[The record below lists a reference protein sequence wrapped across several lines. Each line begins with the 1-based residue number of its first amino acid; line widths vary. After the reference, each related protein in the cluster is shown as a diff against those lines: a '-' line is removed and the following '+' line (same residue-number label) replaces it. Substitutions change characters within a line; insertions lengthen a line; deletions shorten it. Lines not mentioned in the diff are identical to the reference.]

1 MGRPVIAT
9 GVGGVVSVIRD
20 GETGLVV
27 PPGDSTAMAR
37 RIFELLDDPT
47 TARAIGKAGQ
57 TDVVARFG
65 TTAMVRS
72 TVAVYNDVM
81 ETSDDES
88 DPVVGA
94 GGVAVTREDE
104 LA

>member
-1 MGRPVIAT
+1 
-9 GVGGVVSVIRD
+9 
-20 GETGLVV
+20 
-27 PPGDSTAMAR
+27 
-37 RIFELLDDPT
+37 
-47 TARAIGKAGQ
+47 
-57 TDVVARFG
+57 
-65 TTAMVRS
+65 MVRS

-94 GGVAVTREDE
+94 GAGAGGVAVTREDE